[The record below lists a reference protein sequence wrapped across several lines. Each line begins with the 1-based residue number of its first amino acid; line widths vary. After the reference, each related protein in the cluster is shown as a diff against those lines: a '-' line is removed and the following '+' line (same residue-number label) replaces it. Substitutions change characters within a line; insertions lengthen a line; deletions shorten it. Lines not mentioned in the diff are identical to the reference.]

1 MFRGVALPR
10 RLIHRPAGYVDTVP
24 EPTEIKIELRMA
36 DRFAAKVRLEILF
49 GDVALVHGAVDQH
62 VVVHF
67 PVHGGPNSLRIRL
80 QDDFALHVSA
90 NLPPLGGSSRN
101 LKVVSRTWNT
111 SRDRLEVEVA
121 GLAGNEYE
129 IPLRGAEQIAGVEG
143 AELVASGQGKG
154 HLRVRFPAAD
164 GAYVPRKILIRFNTG
179 R

>member
-1 MFRGVALPR
+1 
-10 RLIHRPAGYVDTVP
+10 
-24 EPTEIKIELRMA
+24 MA